1 MEITE
6 FIAKRKELKKL
17 IGDKKHELAKLRYD
31 YINEHCPYKAGD
43 KVKVETPEYVSNH
56 CGNRGEIIPAQ
67 TQFGIIGPQTIDILE
82 DGSFRPTIY
91 AIKKDG
97 TKSTRYVYTPYEVQ
111 SIITKID

>member
-1 MEITE
+1 METTE
-6 FIAKRKELKKL
+6 FIVKRKELKELIDAKKRELGKL
-17 IGDKKHELAKLRYD
+17 EHN
-31 YINEHCPYKAGD
+31 YIRENCPYKTGD
-43 KVKVETPEYVSNH
+43 KVMIDTPEYVSNSWH
-56 CGNRGEIIPAQ
+56 NRGETIPAQ
-67 TQFGIIGPQTIDILE
+67 TQYGIIGPQTIEILE

>member
-1 MEITE
+1 MEVTE

-17 IGDKKHELAKLRYD
+17 IDNKKHELAKPRYN

-56 CGNRGEIIPAQ
+56 WGNRGETIPAQ
-67 TQFGIIGPQTIDILE
+67 TQYGIIGPQTIEILE

-97 TKSTRYVYTPYEVQ
+97 TKSTRYVYTTYEVQ
-111 SIITKID
+111 SILVIID